1 MKKLLS
7 AVMLLGL
14 CAGALSADGL
24 PAAPAAAAG
33 PKFKK
38 YVMDHGYFSC
48 TVPVTWSINRE
59 KDRDEDYKIFELQL
73 LAPKSDKA
81 PTSIFVSYYAAENED
96 FDGYEDFI
104 DRNSTNALG
113 ESKSE
118 RENYEPVKKI
128 KLWGRRAFELA
139 REKLVFLHPETKSD
153 ESVQLKEKIYVLPA
167 KAGFYVLHFSAE
179 KPAFEESLPV
189 FEKVAKSFKGK
200 P

>member
-1 MKKLLS
+1 M
-7 AVMLLGL
+7 
-14 CAGALSADGL
+14 
-24 PAAPAAAAG
+24 
-33 PKFKK
+33 
-38 YVMDHGYFSC
+38 
-48 TVPVTWSINRE
+48 
-59 KDRDEDYKIFELQL
+59 
-73 LAPKSDKA
+73 
-81 PTSIFVSYYAAENED
+81 
-96 FDGYEDFI
+96 
-104 DRNSTNALG
+104 
-113 ESKSE
+113 
-118 RENYEPVKKI
+118 KKI